1 MANGAQAMAGLVGIA
16 ITYKLID
23 ETLKT
28 TRKGKHQHGLGL
40 MSYRR

>member
-28 TRKGKHQHGLGL
+28 TKKRKHYQGMGLF
-40 MSYRR
+40 R